1 MNELG
6 QVLTQMAILPYR
18 YNTIRGKWSDMPDST
33 WLCVILGI
41 VSTAA
46 CTFSIYVEYGLQ
58 TAMGIPVAW
67 LAGLA
72 DHRRHL
78 EVKQAS
84 FIGHVPIDHP
94 AAMPD
99 FTGRQWAWV
108 HRGNRGN
115 VCIRQHAAT

>member
-1 MNELG
+1 
-6 QVLTQMAILPYR
+6 MAV
-18 YNTIRGKWSDMPDST
+18 
-33 WLCVILGI
+33 VILGI
-41 VSTAA
+41 VFTAA

-58 TAMGIPVAW
+58 TALGIPGAW
-67 LAGLA
+67 LFVA

-78 EVKQAS
+78 EVKQAA

-94 AAMPD
+94 AVMPD
-99 FTGRQWAWV
+99 VVGRQRTSV